1 MKRHRRSLPR
11 RVWGIGWR
19 VAAVLGGAL
28 VAAIAILILL
38 DARDPYGGPIAPP
51 DA

>member
-1 MKRHRRSLPR
+1 MKSRKRRL
-11 RVWGIGWR
+11 WGIAWR
-19 VAAVLGGAL
+19 AAALLGGAL
-28 VAAIAILILL
+28 FAAIAILILL